1 MQKKKWKSK
10 IQFASVA
17 RVVDPH
23 VFHRSWLVQFSLNL
37 LRRLKQCFL
46 NPYLIATAI
55 IMSSSSDHPQNFA
68 ISLPKVGTFLWF
80 FR

>member
-10 IQFASVA
+10 IRFASVA

-23 VFHRSWLVQFSLNL
+23 VFHRSWLAKFSLNL
-37 LRRLKQCFL
+37 LSRLKQCFL

-55 IMSSSSDHPQNFA
+55 LMSWLSEQPRDFV
-68 ISLPKVGTFLWF
+68 ISLHKVFTFLWF